1 MECRDYLANQ
11 DSAEH
16 NPNKTSMKEL
26 TIGIDIGG
34 TNTKYGIV
42 DREGNVVFQGSIST
56 TQYEQFKDY
65 FKALS
70 AALREGIAAINF
82 EHKVIGIGVGA
93 ANGNYYKGTIERA
106 TNLPWKGII
115 PLADMFREEFD
126 IPAIVTNDANAAA
139 VGELVYGAAKG
150 MKDFVVITLGT
161 GLGSGFVCSGVLLN
175 GKHGIAGEVGHTSVN
190 PAGRYCNCG
199 KRGCLETYVSA
210 TGIKRTVYKLL
221 ADHLEPSELR
231 GISFD
236 NLTTKMITECAVRGD
251 VVALAAFE
259 YTGRI
264 LGMKLAET
272 VVHTDPE
279 AIFLFGGLSLA
290 GDLIFKPTIKHMEA
304 NLMPLFRGKV
314 KVLPSALQNQAAPI
328 LGASSLVW
336 NYLDNQQLKEAIA

>member
-1 MECRDYLANQ
+1 
-11 DSAEH
+11 
-16 NPNKTSMKEL
+16 MKEL

-42 DREGNVVFQGSIST
+42 GRDGQVLFQGSIKT
-56 TQYEQFKDY
+56 TQYAEFRDY
-65 FKALS
+65 FKGLCL
-70 AALREGIAAINF
+70 ALREAIT
-82 EHKVIGIGVGA
+82 KVKGDYKILGIGVGA

-115 PLADMFREEFD
+115 PLADMLKEEFQ
-126 IPAIVTNDANAAA
+126 IPAIITNDANAAA
-139 VGELVYGAAKG
+139 VGEMVYGSAKG
-150 MKDFVVITLGT
+150 MRDFIVITLGT
-161 GLGSGFVCSGVLLN
+161 GLGSGFVSNGQLLN

-190 PAGRYCNCG
+190 PAGRFCNCG

-210 TGIKRTVYKLL
+210 TGIRRTVYKLL
-221 ADHLEPSELR
+221 ADHLEDSELR

-236 NLTTKMITECAVRGD
+236 NLNTKMITDAAVRGD
-251 VVALAAFE
+251 IVALAAFE

-290 GDLIFKPTIKHMEA
+290 GDLIFKPTIRHMEA

-314 KVLPSALQNQAAPI
+314 KVLPSGLQNQAAPI

-336 NYLDNQQLKEAIA
+336 NYLDNMQSVQQSTVSNPQPVQG

>member
-1 MECRDYLANQ
+1 
-11 DSAEH
+11 
-16 NPNKTSMKEL
+16 MKDI
-26 TIGIDIGG
+26 TIGVDIGG

-42 DREGNVVFQGSIST
+42 DRQGNVLFHDSIST
-56 TQYEQFKDY
+56 KQFDEVTDY
-65 FKALS
+65 IKALEDAFR
-70 AALREGIAAINF
+70 AAVKNMGDDYQLVG
-82 EHKVIGIGVGA
+82 IGIGA
-93 ANGNYYKGTIERA
+93 ANGNYYKGTIEHA
-106 TNLPWKGII
+106 TNLKWKGII
-115 PLADMFREEFD
+115 PLSDMLHKPFGV
-126 IPAIVTNDANAAA
+126 PVLVTNDANAAA
-139 VGELVYGAAKG
+139 VGEMVYGAAKG

-161 GLGSGFVCSGVLLN
+161 GLGSGFVCNGQLIN
-175 GKHGIAGEVGHTSVN
+175 GKHGIAGELGHTTVN
-190 PAGRYCNCG
+190 YAGRYCNCG

-210 TGIKRTVYKLL
+210 TGIRRSVYKLL

-236 NLTTKMITECAVRGD
+236 NLNTEMITHAAIRGD
-251 VVALAAFE
+251 VVARAAFE

-264 LGMKLAET
+264 LGTKLAET

-314 KVLPSALQNQAAPI
+314 KILPSGLQNQSAPI

-336 NYLDNQQLKEAIA
+336 NHLEEKGAIPA

>member
-1 MECRDYLANQ
+1 
-11 DSAEH
+11 
-16 NPNKTSMKEL
+16 MKEV
-26 TIGIDIGG
+26 TVGIDIGG
-34 TNTKYGIV
+34 TNTKFGIV
-42 DREGNVVFQGSIST
+42 DRDGNVHYQGSIAT
-56 TQYEQFKDY
+56 TDYEDFKD
-65 FKALS
+65 FFDAM
-70 AALREGIAAINF
+70 ADAIRESIHHAGNNL
-82 EHKVIGIGVGA
+82 KVVGIGVGA
-93 ANGNYYKGTIERA
+93 ANGNYYTGTIDKA
-106 TNLPWKGII
+106 TNLKWKDEL
-115 PLADMFREEFD
+115 PLAKMFTDEFG
-126 IPAIVTNDANAAA
+126 IPCVLTNDANAAA
-139 VGELVYGAAKG
+139 VGEMIYGNAKG

-161 GLGSGFVCSGVLLN
+161 GLGSGFVCNGVLLN

-190 PAGRYCNCG
+190 PTGRYCNCG

-236 NLTTKMITECAVRGD
+236 NLNTKMITEAAMRGD
-251 VVALAAFE
+251 VVAKAAFE

-264 LGMKLAET
+264 LGMKLSET

-279 AIFLFGGLSLA
+279 AIFLFGGLSQA

-304 NLMPLFRGKV
+304 NLMPLFRGKI

-336 NYLDNQQLKEAIA
+336 DYLDKKLHLKLETAE

>member
-1 MECRDYLANQ
+1 
-11 DSAEH
+11 
-16 NPNKTSMKEL
+16 MKDL

-42 DREGNVVFQGSIST
+42 DRAGQVVYQGSIKT
-56 TQYEQFKDY
+56 TQYQEFRDY
-65 FKALS
+65 FNGLAL
-70 AALREGIAAINF
+70 ALRDAIAKIPG
-82 EHKVIGIGVGA
+82 EHRILGVGVGA

-115 PLADMFREEFD
+115 PLADMLKEEFN
-126 IPAIVTNDANAAA
+126 IPAIITNDANAAA
-139 VGELVYGAAKG
+139 VGEMVYGSAKG
-150 MKDFVVITLGT
+150 MRDFIVITLGT
-161 GLGSGFVCSGVLLN
+161 GLGSGFVSNGQLLN

-210 TGIKRTVYKLL
+210 TGIRRTVYKLL
-221 ADHLEPSELR
+221 ADHLEDSELR

-236 NLTTKMITECAVRGD
+236 NLNTKMITDAAVRGD
-251 VVALAAFE
+251 IVALAAFE

-290 GDLIFKPTIKHMEA
+290 GDLIFKPTIRHMEA

-314 KVLPSALQNQAAPI
+314 KVLPSGLQNQAAPI

-336 NYLDNQQLKEAIA
+336 NFLDNLPSIQQPPVNSPHIIQN

>member
-1 MECRDYLANQ
+1 
-11 DSAEH
+11 
-16 NPNKTSMKEL
+16 MKDL

-42 DREGNVVFQGSIST
+42 DRDGNVHHQGNIVT
-56 TQYEQFKDY
+56 TDYEEFHDY
-65 FKALS
+65 FDAI
-70 AALREGIAAINF
+70 ADALREAIHF
-82 EHKVIGIGVGA
+82 MPKDKKIVGIGVGA
-93 ANGNYYKGTIERA
+93 ANGNYYTGCIERA
-106 TNLPWKGII
+106 TNLKWKGVL
-115 PLADMFREEFD
+115 PLAQMLKDEFSVPS
-126 IPAIVTNDANAAA
+126 ILTNDANAAA
-139 VGELVYGAAKG
+139 VGEMIYGHAKS

-161 GLGSGFVCSGVLLN
+161 GLGSGFVCNGVLLN
-175 GKHGIAGEVGHTSVN
+175 GRHGIAGEVGHTSVN
-190 PAGRYCNCG
+190 PTGRHCNCG

-221 ADHLEPSELR
+221 ADYLEPSELR

-236 NLTTKMITECAVRGD
+236 NLNTKMITEAAQRGD
-251 VVALAAFE
+251 IVAKAAFE

-279 AIFLFGGLSLA
+279 AIFLFGGLTMA
-290 GDLIFKPTIKHMEA
+290 GDLIFKPTQRHMED

-336 NYLDNQQLKEAIA
+336 DYLDRYQKAKVEMA

>member
-1 MECRDYLANQ
+1 
-11 DSAEH
+11 
-16 NPNKTSMKEL
+16 MKEL

-42 DREGNVVFQGSIST
+42 DRAGQVVFQGSIKT
-56 TQYEQFKDY
+56 TKYDEFRHY
-65 FKALS
+65 FEGLAE
-70 AALREGIAAINF
+70 ALRQAITTVTG
-82 EHKVIGIGVGA
+82 EHKILGIGVGA

-115 PLADMFREEFD
+115 PLADMLKEEFH

-139 VGELVYGAAKG
+139 VGEMVYGSAKG
-150 MKDFVVITLGT
+150 MKDFIVITLGT
-161 GLGSGFVCSGVLLN
+161 GLGSGFVSNGQLLN

-190 PAGRYCNCG
+190 PVGRYCNCG

-210 TGIKRTVYKLL
+210 TGIRRTVYKLL
-221 ADHLEPSELR
+221 ADHLEDSELR

-236 NLTTKMITECAVRGD
+236 KLNTKMITDAALRGD
-251 VVALAAFE
+251 IVALAAFE

-290 GDLIFKPTIKHMEA
+290 GDLIFKPTIRHMEA

-314 KVLPSALQNQAAPI
+314 KVLPSGLQNQAAPI

-336 NYLDNQQLKEAIA
+336 NYLDNIQNIQEPSVNSPQPMQG